1 MIQRVAQQGACLICH
16 ACDPKGRSA
25 RPRDI
30 ASFLP
35 LGALERRVD
44 ANSAVHD
51 GEKAFEFLVHRGLP
65 PSGLIETTM
74 WFAADRWAASM
85 ISRTATEF
93 HGSTGGGAPPSSA
106 TVSTE

>member
-1 MIQRVAQQGACLICH
+1 MICH

-25 RPRDI
+25 RKRGRARVSP
-30 ASFLP
+30 P
-35 LGALERRVD
+35 GAPERWVD
-44 ANSAVHD
+44 ANSAPPD
-51 GEKAFEFLVHRGLP
+51 GEEAFEFLVHRGLP

-85 ISRTATEF
+85 IPRTATES

-106 TVSTE
+106 AVRTE